1 MNEDS
6 EVCGVKEEMSKDKS
20 LEIEAKV
27 EEVNEKPEEVV
38 TAKPPDVLQRFDFTA
53 KVQVEEFSMEEVK
66 KSQEDKEV
74 EILPLMK
81 EVKESRHANWDPG
94 EIVDAKAQVEMSDA
108 KEEILVNIGKVGLQ
122 LSVTEVRSCVGA
134 IEKAL
139 LFLLFLL
146 KARFVNGFSPLSVVE
161 LSDYG

>member
-1 MNEDS
+1 MNEVDVNEVDVNEVDVNEVNVNTEAK
-6 EVCGVKEEMSKDKS
+6 EVCGVKEEMSKGKP

-27 EEVNEKPEEVV
+27 EE
-38 TAKPPDVLQRFDFTA
+38 
-53 KVQVEEFSMEEVK
+53 FSMKEVM

-94 EIVDAKAQVEMSDA
+94 EIVDAKAQVEMLDA
-108 KEEILVNIGKVGLQ
+108 KEAETLLNIDKVGLH
-122 LSVTEVRSCVGA
+122 LFMKEVRSSCGA
-134 IEKAL
+134 IKKSFL
-139 LFLLFLL
+139 VVLFLL
-146 KARFVNGFSPLSVVE
+146 RFVNRCRPHCLIE